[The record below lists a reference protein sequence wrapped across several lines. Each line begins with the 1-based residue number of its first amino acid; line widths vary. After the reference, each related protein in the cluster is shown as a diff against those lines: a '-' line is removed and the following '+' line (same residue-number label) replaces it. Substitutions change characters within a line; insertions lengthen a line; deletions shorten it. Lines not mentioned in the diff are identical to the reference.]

1 MRTRKRGALTCQM
14 SVDGRTDAAGVAADS
29 PAFQQGS
36 QGPRFTR
43 RRRASETQGAAESVD
58 ATLSSDAWSGGVQNL
73 RRLSLHELWLTG
85 GTPPGRCG
93 QRHWARQSQ
102 LQEEQHQDV
111 NAQEHV
117 TLEVRTT

>member
-85 GTPPGRCG
+85 GTPPGRRG